1 MREDGSGS
9 IYERERRRRKR
20 NKVKVPVARNLLD
33 GSVVFDEQST
43 IEVKRRGLRRG
54 RLPVHQSMVGWFRDR
69 LSVDDRLKTN
79 TSDLDPTHTS
89 LLILREGASTL
100 Q

>member
-9 IYERERRRRKR
+9 IYVRERRRRKR
-20 NKVKVPVARNLLD
+20 NKVKVPVTRNLLD

-54 RLPVHQSMVGWFRDR
+54 RLPVYGWLVPRQ
-69 LSVDDRLKTN
+69 
-79 TSDLDPTHTS
+79 
-89 LLILREGASTL
+89 A
-100 Q
+100 